1 LLDVFSLRVA
11 FAVVALTLLVLFYLV
26 TFRSTKSEYSAWW
39 CLAVAAFLLGSSA
52 YLLNGTWHQRWANPA
67 GNAVLV
73 LGAGCV
79 WGAARSL
86 RLKTVRRWQLLAA
99 PVVTAVLS
107 AFDNPAVNNW
117 SGGPYFLLS
126 MSAMIALAAW
136 ELWRRRSG
144 YHGAEVPMAVTSGLV
159 AVFYLFRCGAFILDG
174 AGGSIFRTYFGSAV
188 TTLLTIT
195 LLIVVSFS
203 IAALSAEQAT
213 QALRVRASHD
223 GLTGLL
229 NRAAFLNLLEDRLG
243 RRSGAG
249 SFGSLVMAD
258 LDHFKSVN
266 DRNGH
271 AAGDAALNAFASAC
285 RNSVRSNDLVGR
297 YGGEEFILFLPGA
310 TPEQAARVTEQ
321 ISVTMKNSDAAPLLP
336 TISYGIAPLSAGG
349 DALKAAIAAAD
360 AALYEA
366 KARGRNQSV
375 LAAAL
380 EL

>member
-1 LLDVFSLRVA
+1 MLDVFSLRVA
-11 FAVVALTLLVLFYLV
+11 FAVVALALLVLFYLV
-26 TFRSTKSEYSAWW
+26 TFRATKSEYSAWW

-86 RLKTVRRWQLLAA
+86 RMKTVQRWQLAAA
-99 PVVTAVLS
+99 PVGTAILS
-107 AFDNPAVNNW
+107 ALDNPSVNNW

-126 MSAMIALAAW
+126 MSLMIALAAG

-144 YHGAEVPMAVTSGLV
+144 YHGAEMSMAVISGLV
-159 AVFYLFRCGAFILDG
+159 ALFYLFRCGAFVLDG
-174 AGGSIFRTYFGSAV
+174 PGGSIFQTYFGSAV

-229 NRAAFLNLLEDRLG
+229 NRAAFLSLLEDKLG
-243 RRSGAG
+243 VRRGAE

-258 LDHFKSVN
+258 LDHFKAVN
-266 DRNGH
+266 DRSGH

-285 RNSVRSNDLVGR
+285 RESVRSNDLVGR

-310 TPEQAARVTEQ
+310 TPEQASRVTEQ
-321 ISVTMKNSDAAPLLP
+321 ISSTMKDSDAGFALP
-336 TISYGIAPLSAGG
+336 TVSYGIAPVRAAG
-349 DALKAAIAAAD
+349 DALKTAIAAAD
-360 AALYEA
+360 AALYQA
-366 KARGRNQSV
+366 KAHGRDRSI
-375 LAAAL
+375 LASGS
-380 EL
+380 EY